1 MLLFILADTWML
13 ICCRFN
19 DLAWT
24 ESDDNS
30 RGVIAGAL
38 ESGSLNL
45 WDADK
50 LLGGARFVWTLYET
64 SSWLIDQ

>member
-1 MLLFILADTWML
+1 MGVLQILTE
-13 ICCRFN
+13 IYRFN

-24 ESDDNS
+24 QTDDNS

-50 LLGGARFVWTLYET
+50 LLGGARFVLGQCTRRVHG
-64 SSWLIDQ
+64 